1 MKNKHFFQDKVVV
14 ITGASGGIGR
24 AASLIFAQMNS
35 KVVLASRDKEKLD
48 LLKKEI
54 EMNGGQA
61 FVIKTDVSSLE
72 ETQKMVRETI
82 SKWGKV
88 DILIANAGKYIQDID
103 HKIDIQ
109 SYKDSMDI
117 NFFGVLNAVNGVLPE
132 MHRSGKGH
140 LVIVNS
146 LDAKKGI
153 KGDGPYV
160 AAKSALDGFGDVLRQ
175 ELKTQGI
182 NVTSIFPA
190 RVDTPMIKNIKVPW
204 ISPKIPPEKVVKAI
218 IKGIRRNKAVVIVPS
233 LYSLIGTLNNLFPR
247 FLDWSYRMLKI
258 EGKKIEAKR

>member
-1 MKNKHFFQDKVVV
+1 MLSRKLFFQDKVVV

-24 AASLIFAQMNS
+24 AASLAFARMKS
-35 KVVLASRDKEKLD
+35 KVVLVSRDKEKLD

-54 EMNGGQA
+54 ELNDGQA
-61 FVIKTDVSSLE
+61 FIVITDVSSLE
-72 ETQKMVRETI
+72 ETQNMVRETV
-82 SKWGKV
+82 SKWGRI
-88 DILIANAGKYIQDID
+88 DILIANAGKYIQDVD

-132 MHRSGKGH
+132 MQRRGKGH

-175 ELKTQGI
+175 ELEGEGI
-182 NVTSIFPA
+182 NVTSIYPG
-190 RVDTPMIKNIKVPW
+190 RVDTPMIRNIKVPW

-218 IKGIRRNKAVVIVPS
+218 RKGIIRNKAIVIVPS
-233 LYSLIGTLNNLFPR
+233 VYSLIGSLNNLFPR
-247 FLDWSYRMLKI
+247 FLDWAYRILKI
-258 EGKKIEAKR
+258 EGEKIG